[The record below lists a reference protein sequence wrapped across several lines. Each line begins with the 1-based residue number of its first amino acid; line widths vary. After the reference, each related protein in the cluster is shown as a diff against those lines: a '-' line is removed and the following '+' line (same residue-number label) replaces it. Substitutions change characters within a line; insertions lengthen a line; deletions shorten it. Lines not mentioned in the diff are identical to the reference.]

1 MKTKVE
7 KNEAAM
13 KEKDVEIKKVHLK
26 MTKMTEALKK
36 NGEELEGMRKKAA
49 DVEEASKIEIEALQ
63 AQVVMLKNESNG
75 WRLR

>member
-26 MTKMTEALKK
+26 MTKML
-36 NGEELEGMRKKAA
+36 
-49 DVEEASKIEIEALQ
+49 
-63 AQVVMLKNESNG
+63 
-75 WRLR
+75 RL